1 MLWPV
6 LFLFLLLAIR
16 PAAQAQEPA
25 AEPDTVKVVIGDGAA
40 LDTLTADT
48 AKVIEDAPLDIA
60 QDRGLFLLTPDRR
73 LQLRILGSVRY
84 LVVFDNL
91 DLSNKNA
98 LNTFEIPTGD
108 DRELLPNYFN
118 DLDQTRL
125 GFEVTRQT
133 SLGNIFVRLET
144 DFAGLNGYRIR
155 HAYGQFRRLL
165 LGQTWSL
172 FSQVNT
178 RPPTV
183 ATGGPTGSISRRTPQ
198 ARFTF
203 DQLVRGARVSF
214 ATEYSTPELR
224 LPDSLAIETFQLIPD
239 LTARAQKRFAWG
251 SAQLSAILPIL
262 SARTANDD
270 LVLRPGW
277 GVSLGATVDFWA
289 QGTWYAQWAGGRAI
303 SRFFND
309 LGGQGL
315 DVLLNPEDFSSV
327 LPFVF
332 GGYLAYR
339 HDWSDKLFS
348 TAIFGILQVEKESFT
363 PSDSYRQG
371 RSLRF
376 NTFWDVVEGARVG
389 AEATFARRMDKEGD
403 TGRANRVSLLFY
415 YDF

>member
-1 MLWPV
+1 MLWAA
-6 LFLFLLLAIR
+6 LCLLLAVP
-16 PAAQAQEPA
+16 PAAPAQEPA
-25 AEPDTVKVVIGDGAA
+25 AEPDTVKVVIGDRAA
-40 LDTLTADT
+40 LDTLSTDT

-84 LVVFDNL
+84 LVVFDNIDL
-91 DLSNKNA
+91 DNKNGF
-98 LNTFEIPTGD
+98 NTFDIPTGNA
-108 DRELLPNYFN
+108 REVLPNYFN
-118 DLDQTRL
+118 GLEQTRL
-125 GFEVTRQT
+125 GFEITRRT
-133 SLGNIFVRLET
+133 AMGDIFVRLET
-144 DFAGLNGYRIR
+144 DFAGAGGYRIR

-183 ATGGPTGSISRRTPQ
+183 STGGPTGSISRRTPQ

-214 ATEYSTPELR
+214 ATEYSTPEFR
-224 LPDSLAIETFQLIPD
+224 FPDSLPIEAFQLIPD
-239 LTARAQKRFAWG
+239 LTARAEKRFAWG
-251 SAQLSAILPIL
+251 NAQVSAILPIL
-262 SARTANDD
+262 SARTANDE

-277 GVSLGATVDFWA
+277 GVSLGATVDSWA
-289 QGTWYAQWAGGRAI
+289 EGTWYVQWAGGRAI

-315 DVLLNPEDFSSV
+315 DVLLNPEDLSSV

-332 GGYLAYR
+332 GAYLAYR
-339 HDWSDKLFS
+339 HDWGEKFFS
-348 TAIFGILQVEKESFT
+348 TAIFSILQVENEPFT
-363 PSDSYRQG
+363 PADSYRQG

-376 NTFWDVVEGARVG
+376 NTFWDIVEGARIG
-389 AEATFARRMDKEGD
+389 AETTFGRRMDKGGEK
-403 TGRANRVSLLFY
+403 GRAFRVSLLFY